1 MLAPLHKLLKPDSEF
16 DFMESSAAME
26 AFTMVKRTL
35 CNAPVVVI
43 ADDTKPCEL
52 VCDACGYGIGAV
64 LLQDER
70 PVAFFSYKMN
80 AAERNYPTGEQELVA
95 VVKSLQ
101 HWRYYLEGRVKPTVV
116 TDHKPNTFLTAKP
129 APQLSRRQVGWQSI
143 LSRFDFIRE
152 YRKGAYNIADPLSR
166 NPTLMAMTCYKDVF
180 SQPSMDFLDMVRNA
194 YGNDPWF
201 DMEGH
206 TKGLWFEN
214 GLWYR
219 ENKIAVPNVGT
230 LRMEGI
236 SLHHDTPY
244 AGHIGRDRT
253 LKQLK
258 RYLWWPKMGQ
268 DVYDYVSKCDL
279 CQKNKA
285 ANQKPAGLLQPLQI
299 PDGLWSSVSMDLIT
313 QLPKTEKGHTAIIV
327 FVDRLSKMTVL
338 SPARTDMGAK
348 EVAHIFMDKVCSRFG
363 FPKSIVS
370 DRDTRFT
377 SAFFKE
383 VCLHLNIKQNMS
395 TAFHPQTDGQTER
408 MNRVLEEMLRV
419 FGGKALK
426 TWDLHL
432 PECEF
437 AINNAFNASIRNTPF
452 FLNYGRHPKSPS
464 NIAIQRRIKADKG
477 TSNDGLC
484 FLQNLEN
491 ARDEARCALESAQRR
506 QTKYANKGRRELV
519 FEEGDFV
526 LLDNKNIRLKFDGP
540 KKLLLRFLG
549 PFQVLKWIGKVAYE
563 LEIPPT
569 WEVHD
574 VFHVSLLRLTKG
586 MEIFHH
592 QHC

>member
-1 MLAPLHKLLKPDSEF
+1 
-16 DFMESSAAME
+16 
-26 AFTMVKRTL
+26 
-35 CNAPVVVI
+35 
-43 ADDTKPCEL
+43 
-52 VCDACGYGIGAV
+52 
-64 LLQDER
+64 
-70 PVAFFSYKMN
+70 
-80 AAERNYPTGEQELVA
+80 
-95 VVKSLQ
+95 
-101 HWRYYLEGRVKPTVV
+101 
-116 TDHKPNTFLTAKP
+116 
-129 APQLSRRQVGWQSI
+129 
-143 LSRFDFIRE
+143 
-152 YRKGAYNIADPLSR
+152 
-166 NPTLMAMTCYKDVF
+166 MAMTCYKDVF
-180 SQPSMDFLDMVRNA
+180 SQPSVDFLDMVRNA

-201 DMEGH
+201 DMEGN
-206 TKGLWFEN
+206 TKGLWFKN

-219 ENKIAVPNVGT
+219 ENKITVPNVGT

-244 AGHIGRDRT
+244 AGHTGRDRT
-253 LKQLK
+253 LEQLK

-279 CQKNKA
+279 CQEKQGCKSEA
-285 ANQKPAGLLQPLQI
+285 SRPSVAFAKSQMDYGQVC
-299 PDGLWSSVSMDLIT
+299 LWISSHSC
-313 QLPKTEKGHTAIIV
+313 QTERGQTAIIV
-327 FVDRLSKMTVL
+327 FVDRMSKMTVL

-383 VCLHLNIKQNMS
+383 VCLHLSIKQNMS

-464 NIAIQRRIKADKG
+464 NIAIQRRIK
-477 TSNDGLC
+477 N
-484 FLQNLEN
+484 
-491 ARDEARCALESAQRR
+491 
-506 QTKYANKGRRELV
+506 
-519 FEEGDFV
+519 
-526 LLDNKNIRLKFDGP
+526 
-540 KKLLLRFLG
+540 
-549 PFQVLKWIGKVAYE
+549 
-563 LEIPPT
+563 
-569 WEVHD
+569 
-574 VFHVSLLRLTKG
+574 
-586 MEIFHH
+586 
-592 QHC
+592 